1 VVTCLAGTAAHADDL
16 RVHPRRRAAVLVVA
30 ACLPLAACGSRLTA
44 EQQQLAI
51 GQLQG
56 NAQANGAA
64 GSTGDSGGSTSARGG
79 TRAGPAGGNGVSGAS
94 TGNGSPGSTATNGSA
109 QQTTRAVQA
118 ASSCRATKATDVGVT
133 PTSITLANIADV
145 TGPVPGLFQSAQ
157 QSALAFSAYWNATHG
172 GICGRQIKVETL
184 DSRTDANGYREQM
197 LTACKSAFASVG
209 SMSAFDNGGAQV
221 EDQCGIVDVS
231 AAAVTQEHQHTRVTY
246 AANAT
251 QVGQVSS
258 TVPGWIAE
266 KYPQAVGKAAFLYIN
281 AGAAA
286 VNAVADVKAYEA
298 YGHGWK
304 FVYTQPVDI
313 STFNYAPFVQ
323 KMKQNGVRFVQW
335 LGAYQE
341 AVRLAQAMQQ
351 QGFKPDMFL
360 LDPTGYSSDYV
371 QSGGS
376 AVDGTVVYLDSQM
389 FEDASTNPE
398 MQTYITWLHRVA
410 GSDAQ
415 PSYFGVYAWSA
426 MRLFAQTAEKIGPD
440 LTRAKMLAALAQVD
454 NWTGNGL
461 HGPQHVGR
469 RVSAEC
475 LHFIQLR
482 GGTWHKLQPTDA
494 TFDCRPVIKV
504 Q

>member
-1 VVTCLAGTAAHADDL
+1 MRSQL
-16 RVHPRRRAAVLVVA
+16 RVVCAAA
-30 ACLPLAACGSRLTA
+30 AASLMLAACGSRLTP

-51 GQLQG
+51 RAG
-56 NAQANGAA
+56 NGGGGSGSGVSDQSVSTGTSGTNA
-64 GSTGDSGGSTSARGG
+64 GSPVPGSASGAGTTGGSHAQSGGSTGS
-79 TRAGPAGGNGVSGAS
+79 AGGSTIGGA
-94 TGNGSPGSTATNGSA
+94 TAPG
-109 QQTTRAVQA
+109 
-118 ASSCRATKATDVGVT
+118 ASSCRATKATDVGIT

>member
-1 VVTCLAGTAAHADDL
+1 M
-16 RVHPRRRAAVLVVA
+16 
-30 ACLPLAACGSRLTA
+30 LAACGSRLTP

-51 GQLQG
+51 RAG
-56 NAQANGAA
+56 NGGGGSGSGVSDQSVSTGTSGTNA
-64 GSTGDSGGSTSARGG
+64 GSPVPGSASGAGTTGGSHAQSGGSTGS
-79 TRAGPAGGNGVSGAS
+79 AGGSTIGGA
-94 TGNGSPGSTATNGSA
+94 TAPG
-109 QQTTRAVQA
+109 
-118 ASSCRATKATDVGVT
+118 ASSCRATKATDVGIT

>member
-1 VVTCLAGTAAHADDL
+1 MRSQL
-16 RVHPRRRAAVLVVA
+16 RVVCAAA
-30 ACLPLAACGSRLTA
+30 AASLMLAACGSRLTP

-51 GQLQG
+51 RAG
-56 NAQANGAA
+56 NGGGGSGSGVSDQSVSTGTSGTNA
-64 GSTGDSGGSTSARGG
+64 GSPVPGSASGAGTTGGSHAQSGGSTGS
-79 TRAGPAGGNGVSGAS
+79 AGGSTIGGA
-94 TGNGSPGSTATNGSA
+94 TAPG
-109 QQTTRAVQA
+109 
-118 ASSCRATKATDVGVT
+118 ASSCRATKATDVGIT

-184 DSRTDANGYREQM
+184 DSRTDANGYRDQM

-221 EDQCGIVDVS
+221 EDQCGIPDIS
-231 AAAVTQEHQHTRVTY
+231 AAAVTPEHQASKVTF
-246 AANAT
+246 AANST

-286 VNAVADVKAYEA
+286 VNAQADVKTYEQ

-351 QGFKPDMFL
+351 QGFKPDIFL

-376 AVDGTVVYLDSQM
+376 AVDGTVVYLDSALFQ
-389 FEDASTNPE
+389 DAGSNQE
-398 MQTYITWLHRVA
+398 MATYITWLHRVA

-415 PSYFGVYAWSA
+415 PSYFGIYAWSA
-426 MRLFAQTAEKIGPD
+426 MLLFAQTAEKIGPD
-440 LTRAKMLAALAQVD
+440 LTRAKLLAALKQVD

-461 HGPQHVGR
+461 HSPQHVGPR
-469 RVSAEC
+469 QTPNCFA
-475 LHFIQLR
+475 FIQLHGSSWSR
-482 GGTWHKLQPTDA
+482 LHPTTP
-494 TFDCRPVIKV
+494 TFDCRPDIGG
-504 Q
+504 

>member
-1 VVTCLAGTAAHADDL
+1 
-16 RVHPRRRAAVLVVA
+16 
-30 ACLPLAACGSRLTA
+30 
-44 EQQQLAI
+44 
-51 GQLQG
+51 
-56 NAQANGAA
+56 
-64 GSTGDSGGSTSARGG
+64 
-79 TRAGPAGGNGVSGAS
+79 
-94 TGNGSPGSTATNGSA
+94 
-109 QQTTRAVQA
+109 
-118 ASSCRATKATDVGVT
+118 
-133 PTSITLANIADV
+133 
-145 TGPVPGLFQSAQ
+145 
-157 QSALAFSAYWNATHG
+157 
-172 GICGRQIKVETL
+172 
-184 DSRTDANGYREQM
+184 M

-221 EDQCGIVDVS
+221 EDQCGIPDIS
-231 AAAVTQEHQHTRVTY
+231 AAAVTPEHQASKVTF
-246 AANAT
+246 AANST

-286 VNAVADVKAYEA
+286 VNAQADVKTYEQ

-351 QGFKPDMFL
+351 QGFKPDIFL

-376 AVDGTVVYLDSQM
+376 AVDGTVVYLDSALFQ
-389 FEDASTNPE
+389 DAGSNQE
-398 MQTYITWLHRVA
+398 MATYITWLHRVA

-415 PSYFGVYAWSA
+415 PSYFGIYAWSA
-426 MRLFAQTAEKIGPD
+426 MLLFAQTAEKIGPD
-440 LTRAKMLAALAQVD
+440 LTRAKLLAALKQVD

-461 HGPQHVGR
+461 HSPQHVGPR
-469 RVSAEC
+469 QTPNCFA
-475 LHFIQLR
+475 FIQLHGSSWSR
-482 GGTWHKLQPTDA
+482 LHPTTP
-494 TFDCRPVIKV
+494 TFDCRPDIGG
-504 Q
+504 

>member
-1 VVTCLAGTAAHADDL
+1 
-16 RVHPRRRAAVLVVA
+16 
-30 ACLPLAACGSRLTA
+30 
-44 EQQQLAI
+44 
-51 GQLQG
+51 
-56 NAQANGAA
+56 
-64 GSTGDSGGSTSARGG
+64 
-79 TRAGPAGGNGVSGAS
+79 
-94 TGNGSPGSTATNGSA
+94 
-109 QQTTRAVQA
+109 
-118 ASSCRATKATDVGVT
+118 
-133 PTSITLANIADV
+133 
-145 TGPVPGLFQSAQ
+145 
-157 QSALAFSAYWNATHG
+157 
-172 GICGRQIKVETL
+172 
-184 DSRTDANGYREQM
+184 
-197 LTACKSAFASVG
+197 VG

-221 EDQCGIVDVS
+221 EDQCGIPDIS
-231 AAAVTQEHQHTRVTY
+231 AAAVTPEHQASKVTF
-246 AANAT
+246 AANST

>member
-1 VVTCLAGTAAHADDL
+1 VRSQL
-16 RVHPRRRAAVLVVA
+16 RVVCAAA
-30 ACLPLAACGSRLTA
+30 AASLMLAACGSRLTP

-51 GQLQG
+51 RAG
-56 NAQANGAA
+56 NGGGGSGSGVSDQSVSTGTSGTNA
-64 GSTGDSGGSTSARGG
+64 GSPVPGSASGAGTTGGSHAQSGGSTGS
-79 TRAGPAGGNGVSGAS
+79 AGGSTIGGA
-94 TGNGSPGSTATNGSA
+94 TAPG
-109 QQTTRAVQA
+109 
-118 ASSCRATKATDVGVT
+118 ASSCRATKATDVGIT

-184 DSRTDANGYREQM
+184 DSRTDANGYRDQM

-221 EDQCGIVDVS
+221 EDQCGIPDIS
-231 AAAVTQEHQHTRVTY
+231 AAAVTPEHQASKVTF
-246 AANAT
+246 AANST

-286 VNAVADVKAYEA
+286 VNAQADVKTYEA

-351 QGFKPDMFL
+351 QGFKPDIFL

-376 AVDGTVVYLDSQM
+376 AVDGTVVYLDSALFQ
-389 FEDASTNPE
+389 DAGSNQE
-398 MQTYITWLHRVA
+398 MATYITWLHRVA

-415 PSYFGVYAWSA
+415 PSYFGIYAWSA
-426 MRLFAQTAEKIGPD
+426 MLLFAQTAEKIGPD
-440 LTRAKMLAALAQVD
+440 LTRAKLLAALKQVD

-461 HGPQHVGR
+461 HSPQHVGPR
-469 RVSAEC
+469 QTPNCFA
-475 LHFIQLR
+475 FIQLHGSSWSR
-482 GGTWHKLQPTDA
+482 LHPTTP
-494 TFDCRPVIKV
+494 TFDCRPDIGG
-504 Q
+504 

>member
-1 VVTCLAGTAAHADDL
+1 VRSQL
-16 RVHPRRRAAVLVVA
+16 RVVCAAA
-30 ACLPLAACGSRLTA
+30 AASLMLAACGSRLTP

-51 GQLQG
+51 RAG
-56 NAQANGAA
+56 NGGGGSGSGVSDQSVSTGTSGTNA
-64 GSTGDSGGSTSARGG
+64 GSPVPGSASGAGTTGGSHAQSGGSTGS
-79 TRAGPAGGNGVSGAS
+79 AGGSTIGGA
-94 TGNGSPGSTATNGSA
+94 TAPG
-109 QQTTRAVQA
+109 
-118 ASSCRATKATDVGVT
+118 ASSCRATKATDVGIT

-184 DSRTDANGYREQM
+184 DSRTDANGYRDQM

-221 EDQCGIVDVS
+221 EDQCGIPDIS
-231 AAAVTQEHQHTRVTY
+231 AAAVTPEHQASKVTF
-246 AANAT
+246 AANST

-286 VNAVADVKAYEA
+286 VNAQADVKTYEQ

-351 QGFKPDMFL
+351 QGFKPDIFL

-376 AVDGTVVYLDSQM
+376 AVDGTVVYLDSALFQ
-389 FEDASTNPE
+389 DAGSNQE
-398 MQTYITWLHRVA
+398 MATYITWLHRVA

-415 PSYFGVYAWSA
+415 PSYFGIYAWSA
-426 MRLFAQTAEKIGPD
+426 MLLFAQTAEKIGPD
-440 LTRAKMLAALAQVD
+440 LTRAKLLAALKQVD

-461 HGPQHVGR
+461 HSPQHVGPR
-469 RVSAEC
+469 QTPNCFA
-475 LHFIQLR
+475 FIQLHGSSWSR
-482 GGTWHKLQPTDA
+482 LHPTTP
-494 TFDCRPVIKV
+494 TFDCRPDIGG
-504 Q
+504 

>member
-1 VVTCLAGTAAHADDL
+1 VRSQL
-16 RVHPRRRAAVLVVA
+16 RVVCAAA
-30 ACLPLAACGSRLTA
+30 AASLMLAACGSRLTP

-51 GQLQG
+51 RAG
-56 NAQANGAA
+56 NGGGGSGSGVSDQSVSTGTSGTNA
-64 GSTGDSGGSTSARGG
+64 GSPVPGSASGAGTTGGSHAQSGGSTGS
-79 TRAGPAGGNGVSGAS
+79 AGGSTIGGA
-94 TGNGSPGSTATNGSA
+94 TAPG
-109 QQTTRAVQA
+109 
-118 ASSCRATKATDVGVT
+118 ASSCRATKATDVGIT

-184 DSRTDANGYREQM
+184 DSRTDANGYRDQM

-221 EDQCGIVDVS
+221 EDQCGIPDIS
-231 AAAVTQEHQHTRVTY
+231 AAAVTPEHQASKVTF
-246 AANAT
+246 AANST

-286 VNAVADVKAYEA
+286 VNAQADVKTYEQ

-351 QGFKPDMFL
+351 QGFKPDIFL

-376 AVDGTVVYLDSQM
+376 AVDGTVVYLDSALFQ
-389 FEDASTNPE
+389 DAGSNQE
-398 MQTYITWLHRVA
+398 MATYITWLHRVA

-415 PSYFGVYAWSA
+415 PSYFGIYAWSA
-426 MRLFAQTAEKIGPD
+426 MLLFAQTAEKIGPD
-440 LTRAKMLAALAQVD
+440 LTRAKLLAALKQVD
-454 NWTGNGL
+454 NWTG
-461 HGPQHVGR
+461 
-469 RVSAEC
+469 
-475 LHFIQLR
+475 
-482 GGTWHKLQPTDA
+482 
-494 TFDCRPVIKV
+494 
-504 Q
+504 

>member
-1 VVTCLAGTAAHADDL
+1 M
-16 RVHPRRRAAVLVVA
+16 
-30 ACLPLAACGSRLTA
+30 LAACGSRLTP

-51 GQLQG
+51 RAG
-56 NAQANGAA
+56 NGGGGSGSGVSDQSVSTGTSGTNA
-64 GSTGDSGGSTSARGG
+64 GSPVPGSASGAGTTGGSHAQSGGSTGS
-79 TRAGPAGGNGVSGAS
+79 AGGSTIGGA
-94 TGNGSPGSTATNGSA
+94 TAPG
-109 QQTTRAVQA
+109 
-118 ASSCRATKATDVGVT
+118 ASSCRATKATDVGIT

-286 VNAVADVKAYEA
+286 VNAQADVKTYEQ

-351 QGFKPDMFL
+351 QGFKPDIFL

-376 AVDGTVVYLDSQM
+376 AVDGTVVYLDSALFQ
-389 FEDASTNPE
+389 DAGSNQE
-398 MQTYITWLHRVA
+398 MATYITWLHRVA

-415 PSYFGVYAWSA
+415 PSYFGIYAWSA
-426 MRLFAQTAEKIGPD
+426 MLLFAQTAEKIGPD
-440 LTRAKMLAALAQVD
+440 LTRAKLLAALKQVD

-461 HGPQHVGR
+461 HSPQHVGPR
-469 RVSAEC
+469 QTPNCFA
-475 LHFIQLR
+475 FIQLHGSSWSR
-482 GGTWHKLQPTDA
+482 LHPTTP
-494 TFDCRPVIKV
+494 TFDCRPDIGG
-504 Q
+504 

>member
-1 VVTCLAGTAAHADDL
+1 MRSQL
-16 RVHPRRRAAVLVVA
+16 RVVCAAA
-30 ACLPLAACGSRLTA
+30 AASLMLAACGSRLTP

-51 GQLQG
+51 RAG
-56 NAQANGAA
+56 NGGGGSGSGVSDQSVSTGTSGTNA
-64 GSTGDSGGSTSARGG
+64 GSPVPGSASGAGTTGGSHAQSGGSTGS
-79 TRAGPAGGNGVSGAS
+79 AGGSTIGGA
-94 TGNGSPGSTATNGSA
+94 TAPG
-109 QQTTRAVQA
+109 
-118 ASSCRATKATDVGVT
+118 ASSCRATKATDVGIT

-221 EDQCGIVDVS
+221 EDQCGIPDIS
-231 AAAVTQEHQHTRVTY
+231 AAAVTPEHQASKVTF
-246 AANAT
+246 AANST

-286 VNAVADVKAYEA
+286 VNAQADVKTYEA

-376 AVDGTVVYLDSQM
+376 AVDGTVVYLDSALFQ
-389 FEDASTNPE
+389 DAGSNQE
-398 MQTYITWLHRVA
+398 MATYITWLHRVA

-415 PSYFGVYAWSA
+415 PSYFGIYAWSA
-426 MRLFAQTAEKIGPD
+426 MLLFAQTAEKIGPD
-440 LTRAKMLAALAQVD
+440 LTRAKLLAALKQVD

-461 HGPQHVGR
+461 HSPQHVGPR
-469 RVSAEC
+469 QTPNCFA
-475 LHFIQLR
+475 FIQLHGSSWSR
-482 GGTWHKLQPTDA
+482 LHPTTP
-494 TFDCRPVIKV
+494 TFDCRPDIGG
-504 Q
+504 

>member
-1 VVTCLAGTAAHADDL
+1 MRSQL
-16 RVHPRRRAAVLVVA
+16 RVVCAAA
-30 ACLPLAACGSRLTA
+30 AASLMLAACGSRLTP

-51 GQLQG
+51 RAG
-56 NAQANGAA
+56 NGGGGSGSGVSDQSVSTGTSGTNA
-64 GSTGDSGGSTSARGG
+64 GSPVPGSASGAGTTGGSHAQSGGSTGS
-79 TRAGPAGGNGVSGAS
+79 AGGSTIGGA
-94 TGNGSPGSTATNGSA
+94 TAPG
-109 QQTTRAVQA
+109 
-118 ASSCRATKATDVGVT
+118 ASSCRATKATDVGIT

-184 DSRTDANGYREQM
+184 DSRTDANGYRDQM

-221 EDQCGIVDVS
+221 EDQCGIPDIS
-231 AAAVTQEHQHTRVTY
+231 AAAVTPEHQASKVTF
-246 AANAT
+246 AANST

-351 QGFKPDMFL
+351 QGFKPDIFL

-440 LTRAKMLAALAQVD
+440 LTKAKMLAALAQVD

>member
-1 VVTCLAGTAAHADDL
+1 M
-16 RVHPRRRAAVLVVA
+16 
-30 ACLPLAACGSRLTA
+30 LAACGSRLTP

-51 GQLQG
+51 RAG
-56 NAQANGAA
+56 NGGGGSGSGVSDQSVSTGTSGTNA
-64 GSTGDSGGSTSARGG
+64 GSPVPGSASGAGTTGGSHAQSGGSTGS
-79 TRAGPAGGNGVSGAS
+79 AGGSTIGGA
-94 TGNGSPGSTATNGSA
+94 TAPG
-109 QQTTRAVQA
+109 
-118 ASSCRATKATDVGVT
+118 ASSCRATKATDVGIT

-184 DSRTDANGYREQM
+184 DSRTDANGYRDQM

-221 EDQCGIVDVS
+221 EDQCGIPDIS
-231 AAAVTQEHQHTRVTY
+231 AAAVTPEHQASKVTF
-246 AANAT
+246 AANST

-286 VNAVADVKAYEA
+286 VNAQADVKTYEQ

-351 QGFKPDMFL
+351 QGFKPDIFL

-376 AVDGTVVYLDSQM
+376 AVDGTVVYLDSALFQ
-389 FEDASTNPE
+389 DAGSNQE
-398 MQTYITWLHRVA
+398 MATYITWLHRVA

-415 PSYFGVYAWSA
+415 PSYFGIYAWSA
-426 MRLFAQTAEKIGPD
+426 MLLFAQTAEKIGPD
-440 LTRAKMLAALAQVD
+440 LTRAKLLAALKQVD

-461 HGPQHVGR
+461 HSPQHVGPR
-469 RVSAEC
+469 QTPNCFA
-475 LHFIQLR
+475 FIQLHGSSWSR
-482 GGTWHKLQPTDA
+482 LHPTTP
-494 TFDCRPVIKV
+494 TFDCRPDIGG
-504 Q
+504 